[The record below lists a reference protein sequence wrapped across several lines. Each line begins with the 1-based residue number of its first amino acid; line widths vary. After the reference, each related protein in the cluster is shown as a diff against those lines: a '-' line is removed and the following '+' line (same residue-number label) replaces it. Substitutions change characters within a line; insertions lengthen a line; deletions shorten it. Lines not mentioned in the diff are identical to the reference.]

1 MAVEWLNLIVLG
13 NEIWRYGVILI
24 VIAIA
29 VLIYWIVSRF
39 LNSLADR
46 PLSSMAQK
54 LYQQT
59 TTLTKRPLKFV
70 LLTGIVWMIL
80 RLLHLPEEVR
90 TVGNYILMVLASVA
104 FIYLAIKLVNV
115 IFVYLQVKAEKT
127 KSRLDD
133 QLIPLIGKGVKIFIW
148 IVGVLL
154 VIQNIGINVTGLIA
168 GLGIGGLALALAAQD
183 TLSNLFG
190 ATTLF
195 VDHPFCVGDIVRM
208 EGYVGTVETIGM
220 RSTRIR
226 TFDGT
231 LVTIPNKAAATAVI
245 ENIDARLQRRTNFQ
259 IGVTYDTSYD
269 KLKQALEI
277 LRNIMREHPATGQSR
292 AYFNQFGDF
301 SLNILVHHWCIHLE
315 FEKYLQT
322 LEEINLEIKRQ
333 FDEADIEFAFP
344 TQTIHLPAAE
354 RLSNAAI
361 EWSSPES
368 K

>member
-1 MAVEWLNLIVLG
+1 MTVEWLHFMVLG
-13 NEIWRYGVILI
+13 NEIWRYGSILI
-24 VIAIA
+24 VIVIA
-29 VLIYWIVSRF
+29 FLIYWILSRF

-46 PLSSMAQK
+46 PLTSIAQR
-54 LYQQT
+54 LYRQA

-70 LLTGIVWMIL
+70 LLTGVVWMIL
-80 RLLHLPEEVR
+80 RLLYLPEEVR

-104 FIYLAIKLVNV
+104 LIYLAIKLVNV
-115 IFVYLQVKAEKT
+115 IFIYLQVKAEKT

-133 QLIPLIGKGVKIFIW
+133 QLIPLLGKGVKILVW
-148 IVGVLL
+148 IIGILL

-231 LVTIPNKAAATAVI
+231 LVTIPNKAAATAII

-301 SLNILVHHWCIHLE
+301 SLNIIVHHWCIHLE

-333 FDEADIEFAFP
+333 FDAAGIEFAFP

-354 RLSNAAI
+354 RLSSTTI